1 MKTKI
6 GTKLKQIREDRRLTQ
21 EGIAAI
27 LGMDDAAYGRL
38 ERNETQ
44 ADFNTIIRFAEKL
57 NVPIHDFLPEL
68 TTMSNNNNHG
78 TGAGAGIVFGNIN
91 YYASPDDT
99 HHSLLTENAVL
110 KEKIAGLEEQNR
122 LLRQLLE
129 QKNG

>member
-27 LGMDDAAYGRL
+27 LGMDDASYGRL

-57 NVPIHDFLPEL
+57 NVPIHEFLPEL
-68 TTMSNNNNHG
+68 TSICNNDNHG
-78 TGAGAGIVFGNIN
+78 LAGASASIVFGNVIYN
-91 YYASPDDT
+91 ASPDDT

-110 KEKIAGLEEQNR
+110 KEKIAGLEEQLR
-122 LLRQLLE
+122 LMQKLLE
-129 QKNG
+129 QK

>member
-57 NVPIHDFLPEL
+57 NVPIHEFLPEL
-68 TTMSNNNNHG
+68 TSISNNNNHG
-78 TGAGAGIVFGNIN
+78 AGASIVFGNQY
-91 YYASPDDT
+91 YYASPEDS
-99 HHSLLTENAVL
+99 HHALLTENAVL
-110 KEKIAGLEEQNR
+110 KEKIAGLEEQLR
-122 LLRQLLE
+122 LMQKLLE
-129 QKNG
+129 QK